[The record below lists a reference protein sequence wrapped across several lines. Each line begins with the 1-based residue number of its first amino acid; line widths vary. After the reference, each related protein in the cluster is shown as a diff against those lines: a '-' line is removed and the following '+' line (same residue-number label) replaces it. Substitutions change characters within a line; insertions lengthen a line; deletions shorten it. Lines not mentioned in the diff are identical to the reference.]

1 MLTEFGP
8 RYPRQYPW
16 KRLKS
21 VAGPEFARLST
32 GAPITRGNSGNGVLL
47 TRENRAAREQKS
59 RNGKGVRR
67 GREHLSKPAF
77 APHTRGRS
85 TLAALRFVHNHL
97 GRRST
102 TADSSCGELAHFELR
117 AHFLDFGLLL
127 VAARS
132 KLRNPCAEVRSCS
145 WSQRENR
152 VSDRKNGVCCKRV
165 IDHKIPALAS
175 ALSQG

>member
-59 RNGKGVRR
+59 RNAKGVRR
-67 GREHLSKPAF
+67 GANTFPNPPSRLTPE
-77 APHTRGRS
+77 
-85 TLAALRFVHNHL
+85 AALPSQLYGLF
-97 GRRST
+97 T
-102 TADSSCGELAHFELR
+102 TTWGAGLLTSSCALT
-117 AHFLDFGLLL
+117 FGF
-127 VAARS
+127 
-132 KLRNPCAEVRSCS
+132 
-145 WSQRENR
+145 
-152 VSDRKNGVCCKRV
+152 G
-165 IDHKIPALAS
+165 
-175 ALSQG
+175 